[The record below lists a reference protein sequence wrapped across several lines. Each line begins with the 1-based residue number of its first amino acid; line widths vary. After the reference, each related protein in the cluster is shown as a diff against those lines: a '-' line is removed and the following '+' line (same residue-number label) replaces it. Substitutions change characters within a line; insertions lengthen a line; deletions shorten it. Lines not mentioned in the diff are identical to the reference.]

1 MVPRLIA
8 AAVLVAAVLPIWST
22 AATAKPVTLA
32 GETNLRKAPGTKS
45 EVVTLMPMGATVVV
59 GDCVAGWCL
68 VTWNGKNG
76 YAIARNLGL
85 APRRTAAVR
94 PPPPRDPV
102 YEDDGDD
109 DGPPVVYEYGSPPP
123 YVMGP
128 PVYYGYYGYPR
139 PWRWGGYR
147 HHHWRHW

>member
-8 AAVLVAAVLPIWST
+8 VAALLGAVLAGLST
-22 AATAKPVTLA
+22 AASAKPATLG
-32 GETNLRKAPGTKS
+32 GETNLRKAPGIKS
-45 EVVTLMPMGATVVV
+45 EVVTLMPKGATVEV
-59 GDCVAGWCL
+59 GDCDAGWCT
-68 VTWNGKNG
+68 VSWNGQNG

-94 PPPPRDPV
+94 RPPPDYPV
-102 YEDDGDD
+102 YEDDGSD
-109 DGPPVVYEYGSPPP
+109 DGPPVVYEYGPPPP
-123 YVMGP
+123 YVAGP

-139 PWRWGGYR
+139 AWRWGGYR